1 MIKHIEGNAFIGDKA
16 IATDD
21 VLEMGDERSMDA
33 VLPPKVSKKVQ
44 SEYNKEKYKTLHLI
58 EDSFQNVKVF
68 RGIATRNGKK
78 IKTCA
83 AFIIIVAV
91 HLATETSGSKLRDVF
106 VVRKWPVQAE
116 QSVKIENYK
125 PEGLIL
131 AKREAHQFRR
141 RACTF
146 TRRWLPLICLLV
158 VLIAAACAPPDG
170 PDCDS
175 LTHGSDPAIARVEGE
190 CVFLSHHAD
199 WLRIIGVAI
208 ENTEQGL
215 FADDEGESHYH
226 RTWYDRVI
234 LYGPGTAALA
244 NVTRDAVLNQRAVAG
259 GHVPTQ
265 EEVSARLEEHW
276 IRSETN
282 HDFTS
287 LVKLAQD
294 QDIAGFSKLAEETE
308 HPDLRRMLEDMPP
321 TVLMEALQEI
331 DWVQLEQILEGGG
344 AYAESFGQEHYWQ
357 EILPAKV
364 RREMAISKLEEEV
377 LEASADGPY
386 AEVPRMA
393 WLAYQEE
400 AFEGVGIQLTRAAP
414 PDVMAHGALS
424 YLAEVL
430 RDEQRELDEEY
441 RRLLERRGMRD

>member
-33 VLPPKVSKKVQ
+33 VLPPKVSRKVQ
-44 SEYNKEKYKTLHLI
+44 RECNEEKYKTLHLVA
-58 EDSFQNVKVF
+58 DLFRKVKFF
-68 RGIATRNGKK
+68 RRMATRNNKK
-78 IKTCA
+78 IQTSA
-83 AFIIIVAV
+83 AFIIAAV
-91 HLATETSGSKLRDVF
+91 HLATEPRGSRLRDVLA
-106 VVRKWPVQAE
+106 VRKSPVQAE
-116 QSVKIENYK
+116 RSAKIAIYI
-125 PEGLIL
+125 PEGLVL
-131 AKREAHQFRR
+131 AKREAQQFRR

-175 LTHGSDPAIARVEGE
+175 LTQGSDPAIARVEGE

-215 FADDEGESHYH
+215 LADDEGESHYH

-276 IRSETN
+276 IRSETH
-282 HDFTS
+282 HDFAI

-308 HPDLRRMLEDMPP
+308 HPDVRRMLEDMPP

-331 DWVQLEQILEGGG
+331 DWVQFEQILEEGG

-414 PDVMAHGALS
+414 TDVTAHGALS